1 MSKYEPLWKY
11 LEDNNKEKYILSYE
25 EIKNILGFEINHSF
39 LTYKKEAKE
48 YGYEVGKIS
57 MKERTVIFN
66 RSFYYKFQFIVEW
79 PIRLTILSGFFLMP
93 KTHCFLSNKTEIQA
107 RSLLSLPRQ
116 IKALSHPNSATLPL
130 PKG

>member
-11 LEDNNKEKYILSYE
+11 LKDNNKEKYILSYE

-66 RSFYYKFQFIVEW
+66 R
-79 PIRLTILSGFFLMP
+79 L
-93 KTHCFLSNKTEIQA
+93 
-107 RSLLSLPRQ
+107 
-116 IKALSHPNSATLPL
+116 
-130 PKG
+130 

>member
-39 LTYKKEAKE
+39 LTYKKEAIE

-66 RSFYYKFQFIVEW
+66 R
-79 PIRLTILSGFFLMP
+79 L
-93 KTHCFLSNKTEIQA
+93 
-107 RSLLSLPRQ
+107 
-116 IKALSHPNSATLPL
+116 
-130 PKG
+130 